1 MKLGDTSMLRVI
13 VSSIKINMLKN
24 QKSVKE
30 FSSFCECFMV
40 NRLSIHFEDDKTKAI
55 LFCPK

>member
-24 QKSVKE
+24 QKSVKQRI
-30 FSSFCECFMV
+30 FV
-40 NRLSIHFEDDKTKAI
+40 VL
-55 LFCPK
+55 